1 MKEDKRKVLLLG
13 NGINRIDNQ
22 YSWEQ
27 LMTELLAFAGLDG
40 AISPKG
46 KPFPMLYEEMYLRWN
61 IYGDKREMDLK
72 KKIRQL
78 LRNIRYNDLHKQVM
92 DLPVSDILTTNYDY
106 NLEATLKGGVKA
118 APYVPPVKGSKYSML
133 RKRSAKD
140 KMIWHI
146 HGEVAAPGTILLGY
160 EQYAGY
166 LQHIRHYMVL
176 GKEYKELRMPA
187 LNGRLRAGDKRIF
200 SWVDHFFLSD
210 VFILGLSM
218 DFVEMHLW
226 WILDFRARLKNDPK
240 FKIDN
245 EIVFIYPSADQG
257 WIKSRIDLMCACDV
271 KCIQAP
277 VEHYDWKSMYHHS
290 IQFVENMVKHG
301 SAGLHK

>member
-1 MKEDKRKVLLLG
+1 
-13 NGINRIDNQ
+13 
-22 YSWEQ
+22 
-27 LMTELLAFAGLDG
+27 MTELLAFAGMEDS
-40 AISPKG
+40 ISPKG
-46 KPFPMLYEEMYLRWN
+46 KPFPMLYEELYLRWN
-61 IYGDKREMDLK
+61 AQGNMHEMQLK

-78 LRNIRYNDLHKQVM
+78 LKNIRYNDLHKQVM
-92 DLPVSDILTTNYDY
+92 ELPVSEILTTNYDY
-106 NLEATLKGGVKA
+106 NLEATLPGGVKA
-118 APYVPPVKGSKYSML
+118 APYMLPVKGSKYSLL
-133 RKRSAKD
+133 RRRNAEAKD
-140 KMIWHI
+140 KVIWHI
-146 HGEVAAPGTILLGY
+146 HGEVAAPGSILLGY

-226 WILDFRARLKNDPK
+226 WILDFRARLKSDPR
-240 FKIDN
+240 FRIDN
-245 EIVFIYPSADQG
+245 EIVFIYPSADQN

-271 KCIQAP
+271 KCVQAP
-277 VEHYDWKSMYHHS
+277 VSHYDWKSMYKHS
-290 IQFVENMVKHG
+290 IEFIGNMARGKGDVHQ
-301 SAGLHK
+301 